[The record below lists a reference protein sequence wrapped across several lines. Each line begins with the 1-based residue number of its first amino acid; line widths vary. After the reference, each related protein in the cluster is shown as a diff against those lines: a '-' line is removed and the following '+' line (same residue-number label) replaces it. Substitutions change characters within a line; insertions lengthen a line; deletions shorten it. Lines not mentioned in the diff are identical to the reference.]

1 MVKLDQ
7 NDLQSD
13 LINST
18 FPSISKPAL
27 LLAMEI
33 NRYLS
38 QNEIINY
45 EESDLATVHSIDTSD
60 EEASI
65 GSDFNELLEA
75 VIDEEQQDFIQSAS
89 ELSRDGSSEAEEVT
103 SEFTQK
109 YPLLHKFNTPI

>member
-45 EESDLATVHSIDTSD
+45 EDSDLVTVHSVSHTDW
-60 EEASI
+60 
-65 GSDFNELLEA
+65 LYC
-75 VIDEEQQDFIQSAS
+75 
-89 ELSRDGSSEAEEVT
+89 EAEEVT

-109 YPLLHKFNTPI
+109 YPLLRKFNTPI